1 MYQMIFYFN
10 IGTRVGETVKRILS
24 IFLTMVFM
32 ISTVGCSSKEDAP
45 IEKKDTKVTYQAEK
59 IEKPK
64 DISKIQFLVYL
75 EDGTLRIGGSGQN
88 GEERTVWDSKNNGK
102 DWMLAGDSE
111 QLPELKNQ
119 NAFYKYS
126 SNGKFYVVEDQTIRL
141 YEDTQPSTINIVEGE
156 SYLDSALCGQDFYLL
171 VEDETGTKQI
181 RKYDLSKQ
189 IWENMENEELV
200 QALKKTTGYG
210 CLAADP
216 SAEMLYTEGK
226 GIVKYSVEK
235 DETTH
240 AIDEEVLN
248 SCIDTINEPIT
259 GLAVQGENIVVC
271 TVGKSGSES
280 NLYFLQKE
288 QTKKNEKDKTDT
300 GKNTVLKI
308 YSLKENSMIRS
319 SLAFF
324 RREHT
329 DISIN
334 YTVGYT
340 GEDGFSVSDAIR
352 KLNTEIMADE
362 GPDIIVLDN
371 LPVEEYISKGVLE
384 PVTDIVNEKKDE
396 IFFNMIEG
404 YNKESEIFCVPTTF
418 RIPVIIG
425 NSEVVSAESSNA
437 VIDQMEQQE
446 SPVLTQQDF
455 PYAAMYMFAT
465 SDMVEKDGMNEEKL
479 TAYYNDLL
487 RLKEM
492 GNVTDKIVGES
503 DYSMNQTVDIFP
515 YGESDVPSDIYFGE
529 AKAGVGQIAYADS
542 YIKLNS
548 ARKQADIQFDYL
560 NKSGGNY
567 YIPTEVLGINS
578 RSSSKDA
585 AKEFLSLYLTEEVQ
599 NTNTMGFSI
608 NRNSMRNSAAVTDSP
623 QYYSTI
629 YKNLE
634 DTSGLDLYTLSTD
647 EFNEL
652 LQFVESADT
661 PVQVDAVVTE
671 TVMEQ
676 ADKILYEGLDVQ
688 TAVQTVC
695 DKINLYLKE

>member
-1 MYQMIFYFN
+1 MIFRCER
-10 IGTRVGETVKRILS
+10 GATVKRIIS
-24 IFLTMVFM
+24 IFLTMMLM
-32 ISTVGCSSKEDAP
+32 ISTIGCRSKEDDP
-45 IEKKDTKVTYQAEK
+45 IEKKDTKVAYQADK

-75 EDGTLRIGGSGQN
+75 EEGTLRIGGSGQS

-126 SNGKFYVVEDQTIRL
+126 SDGKFYVVEDQTIRL

-181 RKYDLSKQ
+181 RKYDLPEQ

-210 CLAADP
+210 CLVADP
-216 SAEMLYTEGK
+216 LAEMLYTEGE
-226 GIVKYSVEK
+226 GIVKYCVEK

-240 AIDEEVLN
+240 AINEEVL
-248 SCIDTINEPIT
+248 SGCIDTINEPIT

-271 TVGKSGSES
+271 TAGKSGSES

-288 QTKKNEKDKTDT
+288 QTKKTEKDKTDT

-425 NSEVVSAESSNA
+425 NSEVVSAESSKA

-446 SPVLTQQDF
+446 SPVLTRQDF
-455 PYAAMYMFAT
+455 PYAAMYMFVT

-578 RSSSKDA
+578 RSSYKDA

-652 LQFVESADT
+652 LQFVELADT
-661 PVQVDAVVTE
+661 PVRVDAVVTE

-688 TAVQTVC
+688 TAVKTVC

>member
-1 MYQMIFYFN
+1 MIFRCER
-10 IGTRVGETVKRILS
+10 GATVKRIIS
-24 IFLTMVFM
+24 IFLTMMLM
-32 ISTVGCSSKEDAP
+32 ISTIGCRSKEDDP
-45 IEKKDTKVTYQAEK
+45 IEKKDTKVAYQADK

-75 EDGTLRIGGSGQN
+75 EEGTLRIGGSGQS

-102 DWMLAGDSE
+102 DWILAGDSE

-126 SNGKFYVVEDQTIRL
+126 SDGKFYVVEDQTIRL

-156 SYLDSALCGQDFYLL
+156 SYLDSALCRQDFYLL

-181 RKYDLSKQ
+181 RKYDLSEQ

-216 SAEMLYTEGK
+216 LAEMLYTEGE
-226 GIVKYSVEK
+226 GIVKYCVEK

-240 AIDEEVLN
+240 AINGEVLN
-248 SCIDTINEPIT
+248 SFIDTINEPIT

-271 TVGKSGSES
+271 TAGKSGSES

-288 QTKKNEKDKTDT
+288 QTKKTEKDKTGT

-425 NSEVVSAESSNA
+425 NSEVVSAESSKA

-446 SPVLTQQDF
+446 SPVLTRQDF
-455 PYAAMYMFAT
+455 PYAAMYMFVT

-578 RSSSKDA
+578 RSSYKDA

-652 LQFVESADT
+652 LQFVELADT
-661 PVQVDAVVTE
+661 PVRVDAVVTE

-688 TAVQTVC
+688 AAVKTVC

>member
-1 MYQMIFYFN
+1 MIFRCER
-10 IGTRVGETVKRILS
+10 GATVKRIIS
-24 IFLTMVFM
+24 IFLTMMLM
-32 ISTVGCSSKEDAP
+32 ISTIGCRSKEDDP
-45 IEKKDTKVTYQAEK
+45 IEKKDTKVAYQADK

-75 EDGTLRIGGSGQN
+75 EEGTLRIGGSGQS

-102 DWMLAGDSE
+102 DWILAGDSE

-126 SNGKFYVVEDQTIRL
+126 SDGKFYVVEDQTIRL

-156 SYLDSALCGQDFYLL
+156 SYLDSALCRQDFYLL

-181 RKYDLSKQ
+181 RKYDLSEQ

-216 SAEMLYTEGK
+216 LAEMLYTEGE
-226 GIVKYSVEK
+226 GIVKYCVEK

-240 AIDEEVLN
+240 AINGEVLN
-248 SCIDTINEPIT
+248 SFIDTINEPIT

-271 TVGKSGSES
+271 TAGKSGSES

-288 QTKKNEKDKTDT
+288 QTKKTEKDKTGT

-425 NSEVVSAESSNA
+425 NSEVVSAESSKA

-446 SPVLTQQDF
+446 SPVLTRQDF
-455 PYAAMYMFAT
+455 PYAAMYMFVT

-487 RLKEM
+487 RLKET

-548 ARKQADIQFDYL
+548 ARKQADIQFNYL

-578 RSSSKDA
+578 RSSYKDA

-652 LQFVESADT
+652 LQFVELADT
-661 PVQVDAVVTE
+661 PVRVDAVVTE

>member
-1 MYQMIFYFN
+1 M
-10 IGTRVGETVKRILS
+10 KRIIS
-24 IFLTMVFM
+24 IFLTMMLM
-32 ISTVGCSSKEDAP
+32 ISTIGCRSKEDDP
-45 IEKKDTKVTYQAEK
+45 IEKKDTKVAYQADK

-75 EDGTLRIGGSGQN
+75 EDGTLRIGGSGQS

-102 DWMLAGDSE
+102 DWILAGDSE

-119 NAFYKYS
+119 NVFYKYS
-126 SNGKFYVVEDQTIRL
+126 SDGKFYVVEDQTIRL
-141 YEDTQPSTINIVEGE
+141 YEDTQPFTINLVEGE

-181 RKYDLSKQ
+181 RKYDLSEQ

-216 SAEMLYTEGK
+216 LAEMLFTEGE
-226 GIVKYSVEK
+226 GIVKYCVEK

-240 AIDEEVLN
+240 AINEEVL
-248 SCIDTINEPIT
+248 SGCIDTINEPIT

-271 TVGKSGSES
+271 TAGKSGSES

-288 QTKKNEKDKTDT
+288 QTKKTEKDKTDT

-324 RREHT
+324 RRKHT

-396 IFFNMIEG
+396 IFFNMIKG

-425 NSEVVSAESSNA
+425 ISEVVSAESSKA

-446 SPVLTQQDF
+446 SPVLTRQDF
-455 PYAAMYMFAT
+455 PYAAMYMFVT

-503 DYSMNQTVDIFP
+503 DYSMNQTVNIFP
-515 YGESDVPSDIYFGE
+515 YGESDVTSDIYFGE

-578 RSSSKDA
+578 RSSYKDA

-647 EFNEL
+647 EFNEF
-652 LQFVESADT
+652 LQFVELADT
-661 PVQVDAVVTE
+661 PVRVDAVVTE

>member
-1 MYQMIFYFN
+1 M
-10 IGTRVGETVKRILS
+10 KRIIS
-24 IFLTMVFM
+24 IFLTMMIM
-32 ISTVGCSSKEDAP
+32 ISTIGCRSKEDDP
-45 IEKKDTKVTYQAEK
+45 IEKKDTKVAYQADK

-75 EDGTLRIGGSGQN
+75 EDGTLRIGGSDQS
-88 GEERTVWDSKNNGK
+88 GEKRTVWDSKNNGK

-141 YEDTQPSTINIVEGE
+141 YEDTQPSTINIDEGE

-181 RKYDLSKQ
+181 KKHDLSEQ
-189 IWENMENEELV
+189 IWENVENEELV

-240 AIDEEVLN
+240 AINGEVLN

-271 TVGKSGSES
+271 TAGKSGSES

-425 NSEVVSAESSNA
+425 NSEVVSAESSKA
-437 VIDQMEQQE
+437 VIDQIEQQE
-446 SPVLTQQDF
+446 SPVLTRQDF
-455 PYAAMYMFAT
+455 PYAAMYMFVT

-529 AKAGVGQIAYADS
+529 AKAGVGQIAYVDS
-542 YIKLNS
+542 YIKLKS

-578 RSSSKDA
+578 RSSYKDA

-652 LQFVESADT
+652 LQFVELADT
-661 PVQVDAVVTE
+661 PVRVDAVVTE

>member
-1 MYQMIFYFN
+1 M
-10 IGTRVGETVKRILS
+10 KRIIS
-24 IFLTMVFM
+24 IFLTMMIM
-32 ISTVGCSSKEDAP
+32 ISTIGCRSKEDDP
-45 IEKKDTKVTYQAEK
+45 IEKKDTKVAYQADK

-75 EDGTLRIGGSGQN
+75 EDGTLRIGGSDQS
-88 GEERTVWDSKNNGK
+88 GEKRTVWDSKNNGK

-126 SNGKFYVVEDQTIRL
+126 SNGKFYVVEDQAIRL
-141 YEDTQPSTINIVEGE
+141 YEDTQPSTINIDEGE

-181 RKYDLSKQ
+181 KKHDLSEQ
-189 IWENMENEELV
+189 IWENVENEELV

-240 AIDEEVLN
+240 AINGEVLN

-271 TVGKSGSES
+271 TAGKNGSES

-425 NSEVVSAESSNA
+425 NSEVVSAESSKA

-446 SPVLTQQDF
+446 SPVLTRQDF
-455 PYAAMYMFAT
+455 PYAAMYMFVT

-529 AKAGVGQIAYADS
+529 AKAGVGQIAYVDS
-542 YIKLNS
+542 YIKLKS

-578 RSSSKDA
+578 RSSYKDA

-652 LQFVESADT
+652 LQFVELADT
-661 PVQVDAVVTE
+661 PVWVDAVVTE

-688 TAVQTVC
+688 TAVKTVC

>member
-1 MYQMIFYFN
+1 M
-10 IGTRVGETVKRILS
+10 KRIIS
-24 IFLTMVFM
+24 IFLTMMIM
-32 ISTVGCSSKEDAP
+32 ISTIGCRSKEDDP
-45 IEKKDTKVTYQAEK
+45 IEKKDTKVAYQADK

-75 EDGTLRIGGSGQN
+75 EDGTLRIGGSDQS
-88 GEERTVWDSKNNGK
+88 GEKRTVWDSKNNGK

-126 SNGKFYVVEDQTIRL
+126 SDGKFYVVEDQTIRL
-141 YEDTQPSTINIVEGE
+141 YEDTQPSTINIDEGE

-181 RKYDLSKQ
+181 KKHDLSEQ
-189 IWENMENEELV
+189 IWENVENEELV

-240 AIDEEVLN
+240 AINGEVLN

-271 TVGKSGSES
+271 TAGKSGSES

-288 QTKKNEKDKTDT
+288 QTKKTEKDKTDT

-425 NSEVVSAESSNA
+425 NSEVVSAESSKA

-446 SPVLTQQDF
+446 SPVLTRQDF
-455 PYAAMYMFAT
+455 PYVAMYMFVT

-529 AKAGVGQIAYADS
+529 AKAGVGQIAYVDS

-578 RSSSKDA
+578 RSSYKDA

-652 LQFVESADT
+652 LQFVELADT
-661 PVQVDAVVTE
+661 PVRVDAVVTE

-688 TAVQTVC
+688 TAV
-695 DKINLYLKE
+695 

>member
-1 MYQMIFYFN
+1 M
-10 IGTRVGETVKRILS
+10 KRIIS
-24 IFLTMVFM
+24 IFLTMMLM
-32 ISTVGCSSKEDAP
+32 ISTIGCRSKEDDP
-45 IEKKDTKVTYQAEK
+45 IEKKDTKVAYQADK

-75 EDGTLRIGGSGQN
+75 EEGTLRIGGSGQS

-102 DWMLAGDSE
+102 DWILAGDSE
-111 QLPELKNQ
+111 QLSELKNQ

-126 SNGKFYVVEDQTIRL
+126 SDGKFYVVEDQTIRL

-181 RKYDLSKQ
+181 RKYDLSEQ

-216 SAEMLYTEGK
+216 LAEMLYTEGE
-226 GIVKYSVEK
+226 GIVKYCVEK

-240 AIDEEVLN
+240 AINEEVL
-248 SCIDTINEPIT
+248 SGCIDTINEPIT

-271 TVGKSGSES
+271 TAGKSGSES

-288 QTKKNEKDKTDT
+288 QTKKTEKDKTDT

-425 NSEVVSAESSNA
+425 NSEVVSAESSKA

-446 SPVLTQQDF
+446 SPVLTRQDF
-455 PYAAMYMFAT
+455 PYAAMYMFVT

-515 YGESDVPSDIYFGE
+515 YGESDIPSDIYFGE

-578 RSSSKDA
+578 RSSYKDA

-652 LQFVESADT
+652 LQFVELADT
-661 PVQVDAVVTE
+661 PVRVDAVVTE

-688 TAVQTVC
+688 TAVKTVC

>member
-1 MYQMIFYFN
+1 M
-10 IGTRVGETVKRILS
+10 KRIIS
-24 IFLTMVFM
+24 IFLTMMIM
-32 ISTVGCSSKEDAP
+32 ISTIGCRSKEDDP
-45 IEKKDTKVTYQAEK
+45 IEKKDTKVAYQADK

-75 EDGTLRIGGSGQN
+75 EDGTLRIGGSDQS
-88 GEERTVWDSKNNGK
+88 GEKRTVWDSKNNGK

-126 SNGKFYVVEDQTIRL
+126 SNGKFYVVEDQTIRF
-141 YEDTQPSTINIVEGE
+141 YEDTQPSTINIDEGE

-181 RKYDLSKQ
+181 RKYDLPEQ

-216 SAEMLYTEGK
+216 LAEMLYTEGE
-226 GIVKYSVEK
+226 GIVKYCVEK

-240 AIDEEVLN
+240 AINEEVL
-248 SCIDTINEPIT
+248 SGCIDTINEPIT

-271 TVGKSGSES
+271 TAGKSGSES

-288 QTKKNEKDKTDT
+288 QTKKTEKDKTDT

-425 NSEVVSAESSNA
+425 NSEVVSAESSKA

-446 SPVLTQQDF
+446 SPVLTRQDF
-455 PYAAMYMFAT
+455 PYAAMYMFVT

-515 YGESDVPSDIYFGE
+515 YGESDIPSDIYFGE

-578 RSSSKDA
+578 RSSYKDA

-652 LQFVESADT
+652 LQFVELADT
-661 PVQVDAVVTE
+661 PVRVDAVVTE

-688 TAVQTVC
+688 TAVKTVC

>member
-1 MYQMIFYFN
+1 M
-10 IGTRVGETVKRILS
+10 KRIIS
-24 IFLTMVFM
+24 IFLTMMLM
-32 ISTVGCSSKEDAP
+32 ISTIGCRSKEDDP
-45 IEKKDTKVTYQAEK
+45 IEKKDTKVAYQADK

-75 EDGTLRIGGSGQN
+75 EEGTLRIGGSGQS

-102 DWMLAGDSE
+102 DWILAGDSE

-126 SNGKFYVVEDQTIRL
+126 SDGKFYVVEDQTIRL

-156 SYLDSALCGQDFYLL
+156 SYLDSALCRQDFYLL

-181 RKYDLSKQ
+181 RKYDLSEQ

-216 SAEMLYTEGK
+216 LAEMLYTEGE
-226 GIVKYSVEK
+226 GIVKYCVEK

-240 AIDEEVLN
+240 AINGEVLN

-271 TVGKSGSES
+271 TAGKSGSES

-288 QTKKNEKDKTDT
+288 QTKKTEKDKTGT

-425 NSEVVSAESSNA
+425 NSEVVSAESSKA

-446 SPVLTQQDF
+446 SPVLTRQDF
-455 PYAAMYMFAT
+455 PYAAMYMFVT

-548 ARKQADIQFDYL
+548 SRKQADIQFDYL

-578 RSSSKDA
+578 RSSYKDA

-652 LQFVESADT
+652 LQFVELADT
-661 PVQVDAVVTE
+661 PVRVDAVVTE

-688 TAVQTVC
+688 TAVKTVC

>member
-1 MYQMIFYFN
+1 M
-10 IGTRVGETVKRILS
+10 KRIIS
-24 IFLTMVFM
+24 IFLTMMLM
-32 ISTVGCSSKEDAP
+32 ISTIGCRSKEDDP
-45 IEKKDTKVTYQAEK
+45 IEKKDTKVAYQADK

-64 DISKIQFLVYL
+64 DISKIQFLIYL
-75 EDGTLRIGGSGQN
+75 EDGTLRIGGSGQS

-102 DWMLAGDSE
+102 DWILAGDSE

-126 SNGKFYVVEDQTIRL
+126 SDGKFYVVEDQTIWL

-171 VEDETGTKQI
+171 VEDETCTKQI
-181 RKYDLSKQ
+181 RKYDLSEQ

-200 QALKKTTGYG
+200 QVLKKTTGYG

-216 SAEMLYTEGK
+216 LAEMLYTEGE
-226 GIVKYSVEK
+226 GIVKYCVEK

-240 AIDEEVLN
+240 AINEEVL
-248 SCIDTINEPIT
+248 SGCIDTINEPIT

-271 TVGKSGSES
+271 TAGKSGSES

-288 QTKKNEKDKTDT
+288 QTKKTEKDKTDT

-425 NSEVVSAESSNA
+425 NSEVVSAESSKA

-446 SPVLTQQDF
+446 SPVLTRQDF
-455 PYAAMYMFAT
+455 PYAAMYMFVT

-578 RSSSKDA
+578 RSSYKDA

-608 NRNSMRNSAAVTDSP
+608 NRNSTRNSAAVTDSP

-652 LQFVESADT
+652 LQFVELADT
-661 PVQVDAVVTE
+661 PVRVDAVVTE

-688 TAVQTVC
+688 TAVKTVC

>member
-1 MYQMIFYFN
+1 M
-10 IGTRVGETVKRILS
+10 KRIIS
-24 IFLTMVFM
+24 IFLTMMIM
-32 ISTVGCSSKEDAP
+32 ISTIGCRSKEDDP
-45 IEKKDTKVTYQAEK
+45 IEKKDTKVAYQADK

-75 EDGTLRIGGSGQN
+75 EDGTLRIGGSDQS
-88 GEERTVWDSKNNGK
+88 GEKRTVWDSKNNGK

-141 YEDTQPSTINIVEGE
+141 YEDTQPSTINIDEGE

-181 RKYDLSKQ
+181 RKYDLSEQ

-240 AIDEEVLN
+240 AINGEVLN

-271 TVGKSGSES
+271 TAGKSGSES

-425 NSEVVSAESSNA
+425 NSEVVSAESSKA

-446 SPVLTQQDF
+446 SPVLTRQDF
-455 PYAAMYMFAT
+455 PYAAMYMFVT

-578 RSSSKDA
+578 RSSYKDA

-652 LQFVESADT
+652 LQFVELADT
-661 PVQVDAVVTE
+661 PVRVDAVVTE

-688 TAVQTVC
+688 TAVKTVC

>member
-1 MYQMIFYFN
+1 M
-10 IGTRVGETVKRILS
+10 KRIIS
-24 IFLTMVFM
+24 IFLTMMLM
-32 ISTVGCSSKEDAP
+32 ISTIGCRSKEDDP
-45 IEKKDTKVTYQAEK
+45 IEKKDTKVAYQADK

-75 EDGTLRIGGSGQN
+75 EEGTLRIGGSGQS

-102 DWMLAGDSE
+102 DWILAGDSE

-126 SNGKFYVVEDQTIRL
+126 SDGKFYVVEDQTIRL

-181 RKYDLSKQ
+181 RKYDLSEQ

-216 SAEMLYTEGK
+216 LAEMLYTEGA
-226 GIVKYSVEK
+226 GIVKYCVEK

-240 AIDEEVLN
+240 AINEEVLN
-248 SCIDTINEPIT
+248 GCIDTINEPIT

-271 TVGKSGSES
+271 TAGKSGSES

-384 PVTDIVNEKKDE
+384 LVTDIVNEKKDE

-418 RIPVIIG
+418 RIPVIIR
-425 NSEVVSAESSNA
+425 NSEVVSAESSKA

-446 SPVLTQQDF
+446 SPVLTRQDF
-455 PYAAMYMFAT
+455 PYAAMYMFVT

-515 YGESDVPSDIYFGE
+515 YGESDVTSDIYFGE

-578 RSSSKDA
+578 RSSYKDA

-652 LQFVESADT
+652 LQFVELADT
-661 PVQVDAVVTE
+661 PVRVDAVVTE
-671 TVMEQ
+671 TVMGQ

>member
-1 MYQMIFYFN
+1 MMI
-10 IGTRVGETVKRILS
+10 
-24 IFLTMVFM
+24 M
-32 ISTVGCSSKEDAP
+32 ISTIGCRSKEDDP
-45 IEKKDTKVTYQAEK
+45 IEKKDTKVAYQADK

-75 EDGTLRIGGSGQN
+75 EDGTLRIGGSDQS
-88 GEERTVWDSKNNGK
+88 GEKRTVWDSKNNGK

-141 YEDTQPSTINIVEGE
+141 YEDTQPSTINIDEGE

-181 RKYDLSKQ
+181 RKYDLSEQ
-189 IWENMENEELV
+189 ILENMENEELV

-240 AIDEEVLN
+240 AINGEVLN

-271 TVGKSGSES
+271 TAGKSGSES

-362 GPDIIVLDN
+362 GPDIMVLDN
-371 LPVEEYISKGVLE
+371 LPVEGYISKGVLE

-425 NSEVVSAESSNA
+425 NSEVVSAESSKA
-437 VIDQMEQQE
+437 VIDQIEQQE
-446 SPVLTQQDF
+446 SPVLTRQDF
-455 PYAAMYMFAT
+455 PYAAMYMFVT

-578 RSSSKDA
+578 RSSYKDA

-652 LQFVESADT
+652 LQFVELADT
-661 PVQVDAVVTE
+661 PVRVDAVVTE

-676 ADKILYEGLDVQ
+676 ADKILYESLDVQ
-688 TAVQTVC
+688 TAVKTVC

>member
-1 MYQMIFYFN
+1 MMI
-10 IGTRVGETVKRILS
+10 
-24 IFLTMVFM
+24 M
-32 ISTVGCSSKEDAP
+32 ISTIGCRSKEDDP
-45 IEKKDTKVTYQAEK
+45 IEKKDTKVAYQADK

-75 EDGTLRIGGSGQN
+75 EDGTLRIGGSDQS
-88 GEERTVWDSKNNGK
+88 GEKRTVWDSKNNGK

-141 YEDTQPSTINIVEGE
+141 YEDTQPSTINIDEGE

-181 RKYDLSKQ
+181 RKYDLSEQ
-189 IWENMENEELV
+189 ILENMENEELV

-240 AIDEEVLN
+240 AINGEVLN

-271 TVGKSGSES
+271 TAGKSGSES

-288 QTKKNEKDKTDT
+288 QTKKTEKDKTDT

-425 NSEVVSAESSNA
+425 NSEVVSAESSKA

-446 SPVLTQQDF
+446 SPVLTRQDF
-455 PYAAMYMFAT
+455 PYAAMYMFVT

-529 AKAGVGQIAYADS
+529 AKAGVGQIAYVDS
-542 YIKLNS
+542 YIKLKS

-578 RSSSKDA
+578 RSSYKDA

-652 LQFVESADT
+652 LQFVELADT
-661 PVQVDAVVTE
+661 PVRVDAVVTE

>member
-1 MYQMIFYFN
+1 MIFRCER
-10 IGTRVGETVKRILS
+10 GATVKRIIS
-24 IFLTMVFM
+24 IFLTMMLM
-32 ISTVGCSSKEDAP
+32 ISTIGCRSKEDDP
-45 IEKKDTKVTYQAEK
+45 IEKKDTKVAYQADK

-75 EDGTLRIGGSGQN
+75 EEGTLRIGGSGQS

-102 DWMLAGDSE
+102 DWILAGDSE

-126 SNGKFYVVEDQTIRL
+126 SDGKFYVVEDQTIRL

-156 SYLDSALCGQDFYLL
+156 SYLDSALCRQDFYLL

-181 RKYDLSKQ
+181 RKYDLSEQ

-216 SAEMLYTEGK
+216 LAEMLYTEGE
-226 GIVKYSVEK
+226 GIVKYCVEK

-240 AIDEEVLN
+240 AINGEVLN
-248 SCIDTINEPIT
+248 SFIDTINEPIT
-259 GLAVQGENIVVC
+259 GLAVQGDIIVVC
-271 TVGKSGSES
+271 TAGKSGSES

-288 QTKKNEKDKTDT
+288 QTKKTEKDKTGT

-425 NSEVVSAESSNA
+425 NSEVVSAESSKA

-446 SPVLTQQDF
+446 SPVLTRQDF
-455 PYAAMYMFAT
+455 PYAAMYMFVT

-487 RLKEM
+487 RLKET

-578 RSSSKDA
+578 RSSYKDA

-652 LQFVESADT
+652 LQFVELADT
-661 PVQVDAVVTE
+661 PVRVDAVVTE

>member
-1 MYQMIFYFN
+1 
-10 IGTRVGETVKRILS
+10 
-24 IFLTMVFM
+24 MVFA

-45 IEKKDTKVTYQAEK
+45 IEKKDTKVAYQADK

-75 EDGTLRIGGSGQN
+75 EDGTLRIGGSDQS
-88 GEERTVWDSKNNGK
+88 GEKRTVWDSKNNGK

-126 SNGKFYVVEDQTIRL
+126 SDGKFYVVEDQTIRL
-141 YEDTQPSTINIVEGE
+141 YEDTQPSTINIDEGE
-156 SYLDSALCGQDFYLL
+156 SYLDSVLCGQDFYLL

-181 RKYDLSKQ
+181 RKYDLSEQ
-189 IWENMENEELV
+189 IWENVENEELV
-200 QALKKTTGYG
+200 QALKKATGYG

-235 DETTH
+235 DEITH
-240 AIDEEVLN
+240 AINEEVLKN
-248 SCIDTINEPIT
+248 CIDTINEPVT

-271 TVGKSGSES
+271 TAGKSGNES

-288 QTKKNEKDKTDT
+288 QTKKTEKDKTDT

-384 PVTDIVNEKKDE
+384 AVTDIVNEKKDE

-446 SPVLTQQDF
+446 SPVLTRQDF
-455 PYAAMYMFAT
+455 PYAAMNMFVT

-492 GNVTDKIVGES
+492 GNVTDKIVDES
-503 DYSMNQTVDIFP
+503 DYSMDQTVDIFP

-529 AKAGVGQIAYADS
+529 AKAGVGQIAYVDS

-652 LQFVESADT
+652 LQFVELVDT
-661 PVQVDAVVTE
+661 PVRVDAVVTE

>member
-1 MYQMIFYFN
+1 M
-10 IGTRVGETVKRILS
+10 KRIIS
-24 IFLTMVFM
+24 IFLTMVFA

-45 IEKKDTKVTYQAEK
+45 IEKKDTKVAYQADK

-75 EDGTLRIGGSGQN
+75 EDSTLRIGGSDQS
-88 GEERTVWDSKNNGK
+88 GEKCTVWDSKNNGK
-102 DWMLAGDSE
+102 DWMLSGDSE
-111 QLPELKNQ
+111 QLLELKNQ

-126 SNGKFYVVEDQTIRL
+126 SDGKFYVVEDQTIRL
-141 YEDTQPSTINIVEGE
+141 YEDTQPSTINIDEGE

-181 RKYDLSKQ
+181 KKYDLSEQ
-189 IWENMENEELV
+189 IWENVENEELV
-200 QALKKTTGYG
+200 QALKKATGYG

-235 DETTH
+235 DEITH
-240 AIDEEVLN
+240 AINEEVLK
-248 SCIDTINEPIT
+248 SCIDTINEPVT

-271 TVGKSGSES
+271 TAGKSGNES

-288 QTKKNEKDKTDT
+288 QTKKTEKDKTDT

-425 NSEVVSAESSNA
+425 ISEVVSAESSKA

-446 SPVLTQQDF
+446 SPVLTRQDF
-455 PYAAMYMFAT
+455 PYAAMYMFVT

-652 LQFVESADT
+652 LQFVELADT
-661 PVQVDAVVTE
+661 PVRVDAVVTE

-688 TAVQTVC
+688 TAVKTVC

>member
-1 MYQMIFYFN
+1 M
-10 IGTRVGETVKRILS
+10 KRIIS
-24 IFLTMVFM
+24 IFLTMMIM
-32 ISTVGCSSKEDAP
+32 ISTIGCRSKEDDP
-45 IEKKDTKVTYQAEK
+45 IEKKDTKVAYQADK

-75 EDGTLRIGGSGQN
+75 EDGTLRIGGSDQS
-88 GEERTVWDSKNNGK
+88 GEKRTVWDSKNNGK
-102 DWMLAGDSE
+102 DWILAGDSE

-126 SNGKFYVVEDQTIRL
+126 SDGKFYVVEDQTIRL

-181 RKYDLSKQ
+181 RKYDLSEQ

-216 SAEMLYTEGK
+216 LAEMLYTEGE
-226 GIVKYSVEK
+226 GIVKYCVEK

-240 AIDEEVLN
+240 AINEEVL
-248 SCIDTINEPIT
+248 SGCIDTINEPIT

-271 TVGKSGSES
+271 TAGKSGSES

-425 NSEVVSAESSNA
+425 NSEVVSAESSKA

-446 SPVLTQQDF
+446 SPVLTRQDF
-455 PYAAMYMFAT
+455 PYAAMYMFVT

-487 RLKEM
+487 RLKET

-578 RSSSKDA
+578 RSSYKDA

-652 LQFVESADT
+652 LQFVELADT
-661 PVQVDAVVTE
+661 PVRVDAVVTE

-688 TAVQTVC
+688 TAVKTVC

>member
-1 MYQMIFYFN
+1 M
-10 IGTRVGETVKRILS
+10 KRIIS
-24 IFLTMVFM
+24 IFLTMVFA

-45 IEKKDTKVTYQAEK
+45 IEKKDTKVAYQADK

-75 EDGTLRIGGSGQN
+75 EDSTLRIGGSDQS
-88 GEERTVWDSKNNGK
+88 GEKCTVWDSKNNGK
-102 DWMLAGDSE
+102 DWMLSGDSE

-126 SNGKFYVVEDQTIRL
+126 SDGKFYVVEDQTIRL
-141 YEDTQPSTINIVEGE
+141 YEDTQPSTINIDEGE

-181 RKYDLSKQ
+181 KKYDLSEQ
-189 IWENMENEELV
+189 IWENVENEELV
-200 QALKKTTGYG
+200 QALKKATGYG

-235 DETTH
+235 DEITH
-240 AIDEEVLN
+240 AINEEVLK
-248 SCIDTINEPIT
+248 SCIDTINEPVT

-271 TVGKSGSES
+271 TAGKSGNES

-288 QTKKNEKDKTDT
+288 QTKKTEKDKTDT

-340 GEDGFSVSDAIR
+340 GEDSFSVSDAIR

-384 PVTDIVNEKKDE
+384 AVTDIVNEKKDE

-425 NSEVVSAESSNA
+425 NSEVVSAESSKA

-446 SPVLTQQDF
+446 SPVLTRQDF
-455 PYAAMYMFAT
+455 PYAAMYMFVT

-578 RSSSKDA
+578 RSSYKDA

-608 NRNSMRNSAAVTDSP
+608 NRNSTRNSAAVTDSP

-652 LQFVESADT
+652 LQFVELADT
-661 PVQVDAVVTE
+661 PVRVDAVVTE

-688 TAVQTVC
+688 TAVKTVC

>member
-1 MYQMIFYFN
+1 
-10 IGTRVGETVKRILS
+10 
-24 IFLTMVFM
+24 
-32 ISTVGCSSKEDAP
+32 
-45 IEKKDTKVTYQAEK
+45 
-59 IEKPK
+59 
-64 DISKIQFLVYL
+64 
-75 EDGTLRIGGSGQN
+75 
-88 GEERTVWDSKNNGK
+88 
-102 DWMLAGDSE
+102 
-111 QLPELKNQ
+111 
-119 NAFYKYS
+119 
-126 SNGKFYVVEDQTIRL
+126 
-141 YEDTQPSTINIVEGE
+141 
-156 SYLDSALCGQDFYLL
+156 
-171 VEDETGTKQI
+171 
-181 RKYDLSKQ
+181 
-189 IWENMENEELV
+189 MENEELV

-216 SAEMLYTEGK
+216 LAEMLYTEGA
-226 GIVKYSVEK
+226 GIVKYCVEK

-240 AIDEEVLN
+240 AINEEVLN
-248 SCIDTINEPIT
+248 GCIDTINEPIT

-271 TVGKSGSES
+271 TAGKSGSES

-425 NSEVVSAESSNA
+425 NSEVVSAESSKA

-446 SPVLTQQDF
+446 SPVLTRQDF
-455 PYAAMYMFAT
+455 PYAAMYMFVT

-578 RSSSKDA
+578 RSSYKDA

-652 LQFVESADT
+652 LQFVELADT
-661 PVQVDAVVTE
+661 PVRVDAVVTE

>member
-1 MYQMIFYFN
+1 MM
-10 IGTRVGETVKRILS
+10 L
-24 IFLTMVFM
+24 M
-32 ISTVGCSSKEDAP
+32 ISTIGCRSKEDDP
-45 IEKKDTKVTYQAEK
+45 IEKKDTKVAYQADK

-75 EDGTLRIGGSGQN
+75 EDGTLRIGGSGQS
-88 GEERTVWDSKNNGK
+88 GEERTVWESKNNGK

-141 YEDTQPSTINIVEGE
+141 YEDTQPSTINIDEGE

-181 RKYDLSKQ
+181 KKHDLSEQ
-189 IWENMENEELV
+189 IWENVENEELV

-240 AIDEEVLN
+240 AINGEVLN

-271 TVGKSGSES
+271 TAGKSGSES

-425 NSEVVSAESSNA
+425 NSEVVSAESSKA

-446 SPVLTQQDF
+446 SPVLTRQDF
-455 PYAAMYMFAT
+455 PYAAMYMFVT

-529 AKAGVGQIAYADS
+529 AKAGVGQIAYVDS
-542 YIKLNS
+542 YIKLKS

-578 RSSSKDA
+578 RSSYKDA

-652 LQFVESADT
+652 LQFVELADT
-661 PVQVDAVVTE
+661 PVRVDAVVTE

>member
-1 MYQMIFYFN
+1 M
-10 IGTRVGETVKRILS
+10 KRIIS
-24 IFLTMVFM
+24 IFLTMMLM
-32 ISTVGCSSKEDAP
+32 ISTIGCRSKEDDP
-45 IEKKDTKVTYQAEK
+45 IEKKDTKVAYQADK

-75 EDGTLRIGGSGQN
+75 EEGTLRIGGSGQS

-102 DWMLAGDSE
+102 DWILAGDSE

-126 SNGKFYVVEDQTIRL
+126 SDGKFYVVEDQTIRL

-156 SYLDSALCGQDFYLL
+156 SYLDSALCRQDFYLL

-181 RKYDLSKQ
+181 RKYDLSEQ

-216 SAEMLYTEGK
+216 LAEMLYTEGE
-226 GIVKYSVEK
+226 GIVKYCVEK

-240 AIDEEVLN
+240 AINGEVLN
-248 SCIDTINEPIT
+248 SFIDTINEPIT

-271 TVGKSGSES
+271 TAGKSGSES

-288 QTKKNEKDKTDT
+288 QTKKTEKDKTGT

-425 NSEVVSAESSNA
+425 NSEVVSAESSKA

-446 SPVLTQQDF
+446 SPVLTRQDF
-455 PYAAMYMFAT
+455 PYSAMYMFVT

-578 RSSSKDA
+578 RSSYKDA

-652 LQFVESADT
+652 LQFVELADT
-661 PVQVDAVVTE
+661 PVRVDAVVTE

-688 TAVQTVC
+688 TAVKTVC

>member
-1 MYQMIFYFN
+1 M
-10 IGTRVGETVKRILS
+10 KRIIS
-24 IFLTMVFM
+24 IFLTMMLM
-32 ISTVGCSSKEDAP
+32 ISTIGCRSKEDDP
-45 IEKKDTKVTYQAEK
+45 IEKKDTKVAYQADK

-75 EDGTLRIGGSGQN
+75 EEGTLRIGGSGQS

-102 DWMLAGDSE
+102 DWILAGDSE

-126 SNGKFYVVEDQTIRL
+126 SDGKFYVVEDQTIRL

-156 SYLDSALCGQDFYLL
+156 SYLDSALCRQDFYLL

-181 RKYDLSKQ
+181 RKYDLSEQ

-216 SAEMLYTEGK
+216 LAEMLYTEGE
-226 GIVKYSVEK
+226 GIVKYCVEK

-240 AIDEEVLN
+240 AINGEVLN
-248 SCIDTINEPIT
+248 SFIDTINEPIT

-271 TVGKSGSES
+271 TAGKSGSES

-288 QTKKNEKDKTDT
+288 QTKKTEKDKTGT

-362 GPDIIVLDN
+362 GPDIIELDN

-425 NSEVVSAESSNA
+425 NSEVVSAESSKA

-446 SPVLTQQDF
+446 SPVLTRQDF
-455 PYAAMYMFAT
+455 PYAAMYMFVT

-578 RSSSKDA
+578 RSSYKDA

-652 LQFVESADT
+652 LQFVELADT
-661 PVQVDAVVTE
+661 PVRVDAVVTE

-688 TAVQTVC
+688 TAVKTVC

>member
-1 MYQMIFYFN
+1 M
-10 IGTRVGETVKRILS
+10 
-24 IFLTMVFM
+24 
-32 ISTVGCSSKEDAP
+32 
-45 IEKKDTKVTYQAEK
+45 
-59 IEKPK
+59 
-64 DISKIQFLVYL
+64 
-75 EDGTLRIGGSGQN
+75 
-88 GEERTVWDSKNNGK
+88 
-102 DWMLAGDSE
+102 
-111 QLPELKNQ
+111 
-119 NAFYKYS
+119 
-126 SNGKFYVVEDQTIRL
+126 VEDQTIRL

-181 RKYDLSKQ
+181 RKYDLSEQ

-200 QALKKTTGYG
+200 QALKKMTGYG

-216 SAEMLYTEGK
+216 LAETLYTEGA
-226 GIVKYSVEK
+226 GIVKYCVEK

-240 AIDEEVLN
+240 AINEEVLN
-248 SCIDTINEPIT
+248 GCIDTINEPIT

-271 TVGKSGSES
+271 TAGKSGSES

-425 NSEVVSAESSNA
+425 NSEVVSAESSKA

-446 SPVLTQQDF
+446 SPVLTRQDF
-455 PYAAMYMFAT
+455 PYAAMYMFVT

-560 NKSGGNY
+560 N
-567 YIPTEVLGINS
+567 
-578 RSSSKDA
+578 
-585 AKEFLSLYLTEEVQ
+585 LSLYLTEEVQ

-652 LQFVESADT
+652 LQFVELADT
-661 PVQVDAVVTE
+661 PVRVDAVVTE

>member
-1 MYQMIFYFN
+1 MM
-10 IGTRVGETVKRILS
+10 L
-24 IFLTMVFM
+24 M
-32 ISTVGCSSKEDAP
+32 ISTIGCRSKEDDP
-45 IEKKDTKVTYQAEK
+45 IEKKDTKVAYQADK

-75 EDGTLRIGGSGQN
+75 EEGTLRIGGSGQS

-102 DWMLAGDSE
+102 DWILAGDSE

-126 SNGKFYVVEDQTIRL
+126 SDGKFYVVEDQTIRL

-181 RKYDLSKQ
+181 RK
-189 IWENMENEELV
+189 LV

-216 SAEMLYTEGK
+216 LAEMLYTEGE
-226 GIVKYSVEK
+226 GIVKYCVEK

-240 AIDEEVLN
+240 AINEEVL
-248 SCIDTINEPIT
+248 SGCIDTINEPIT

-271 TVGKSGSES
+271 TAGKSGSES

-288 QTKKNEKDKTDT
+288 QTKKTEKDKTDT

-425 NSEVVSAESSNA
+425 NSEVVSAESSKA

-446 SPVLTQQDF
+446 SPVLTRQDF
-455 PYAAMYMFAT
+455 PYAAMYMFVT

-578 RSSSKDA
+578 RSSYKDA

-652 LQFVESADT
+652 LQFVELADT
-661 PVQVDAVVTE
+661 PVRVDAVVTE

-688 TAVQTVC
+688 TAVKTVC

>member
-1 MYQMIFYFN
+1 M
-10 IGTRVGETVKRILS
+10 KRIIS
-24 IFLTMVFM
+24 IFLTMVFA

-45 IEKKDTKVTYQAEK
+45 IEKKDTKVAYQADK

-75 EDGTLRIGGSGQN
+75 EDSTLRIGGSDQS
-88 GEERTVWDSKNNGK
+88 GEKCTVWDSKNNGK
-102 DWMLAGDSE
+102 DWMLSGDSE
-111 QLPELKNQ
+111 QLLELKNQ

-126 SNGKFYVVEDQTIRL
+126 SDGKFYVVEDQTIRL
-141 YEDTQPSTINIVEGE
+141 YEDTQPSTINIDEGE

-181 RKYDLSKQ
+181 KKYDLSEQ
-189 IWENMENEELV
+189 IWENVENEELV
-200 QALKKTTGYG
+200 QALKKATGYG

-235 DETTH
+235 DEITH
-240 AIDEEVLN
+240 AINEEVLK
-248 SCIDTINEPIT
+248 SCIDTINEPVT

-271 TVGKSGSES
+271 TAGKSGNES

-288 QTKKNEKDKTDT
+288 QTKKTEKDKTDT

-371 LPVEEYISKGVLE
+371 LSVEEYISKGVLE
-384 PVTDIVNEKKDE
+384 PVTAIVNEKKDE

-425 NSEVVSAESSNA
+425 NSEVVSAESSKA

-446 SPVLTQQDF
+446 SPVLTRQDF
-455 PYAAMYMFAT
+455 PYAAMYMFVT

-652 LQFVESADT
+652 LQFVELADT
-661 PVQVDAVVTE
+661 PVRVDAVVTE

-688 TAVQTVC
+688 TAVKTVC

>member
-1 MYQMIFYFN
+1 MGLM
-10 IGTRVGETVKRILS
+10 IGTI
-24 IFLTMVFM
+24 
-32 ISTVGCSSKEDAP
+32 GCSNEGKAP
-45 IEKKDTKVTYQAEK
+45 AEKKEEKLEYQAVK
-59 IEKPK
+59 IEKPE
-64 DISKIQFLVYL
+64 DIQKIQFLVYL
-75 EDGTLRIGGSGQN
+75 EDGTLRIGGSGQS

-102 DWMLAGDSE
+102 DWILAGDSE

-126 SNGKFYVVEDQTIRL
+126 SDGKFYAVEEQTIRL
-141 YEDTQPSTINIVEGE
+141 YEDTQPSTINIAEGG
-156 SYLDSALCGQDFYLL
+156 SYLDSAVCEQDFYLL
-171 VEDETGTKQI
+171 VEDETGIKRI
-181 RKYDLSKQ
+181 RKYNLSEQ
-189 IWENMENEELV
+189 SWENMENEELV
-200 QALKKTTGYG
+200 QVLKKTTGYG

-216 SAEMLYTEGK
+216 SAEALYTEGE
-226 GIVKYSVEK
+226 GIVKYSVKK
-235 DETTH
+235 DEATQ
-240 AIDEEVLN
+240 AINAEVLN
-248 SCIDTINEPIT
+248 GCIDTINEPVT
-259 GLAVQGENIVVC
+259 GLAVQGKNIVVC
-271 TVGKSGSES
+271 TLGESGNES
-280 NLYFLQKE
+280 NLYFLQKG
-288 QTKKNEKDKTDT
+288 QTEKTE
-300 GKNTVLKI
+300 KNTVLEI
-308 YSLKENSMIRS
+308 YSLKENSMIRN

-340 GEDGFSVSDAIR
+340 GEDGYSVSDAIR

-384 PVTDIVNEKKDE
+384 PVTDIVNEKKNE

-425 NSEVVSAESSNA
+425 NSEVVSAESSKA

-446 SPVLTQQDF
+446 SPVLTRQDF
-455 PYAAMYMFAT
+455 PYAAMYMFVT

-585 AKEFLSLYLTEEVQ
+585 AKEFLALYLTEEVQ

-652 LQFVESADT
+652 LQFVELADT

>member
-1 MYQMIFYFN
+1 M
-10 IGTRVGETVKRILS
+10 KRIIS
-24 IFLTMVFM
+24 IFLTMMIM
-32 ISTVGCSSKEDAP
+32 ISTIGCRSKEDDP
-45 IEKKDTKVTYQAEK
+45 IEKKDTKVAYQADK

-75 EDGTLRIGGSGQN
+75 KDGTLRIGGSDQS
-88 GEERTVWDSKNNGK
+88 GEKRTVWDSKNNGK

-141 YEDTQPSTINIVEGE
+141 YEDTQPSTINIDEGE

-181 RKYDLSKQ
+181 RKYDLSEQ

-216 SAEMLYTEGK
+216 LAETLYTEGA
-226 GIVKYSVEK
+226 GIVKYCVEK

-240 AIDEEVLN
+240 AINGEVLN

-271 TVGKSGSES
+271 TAGKSGSES

-384 PVTDIVNEKKDE
+384 PVADIVNEKKDE

-425 NSEVVSAESSNA
+425 NSEVFSAESSKA

-446 SPVLTQQDF
+446 SPVLTRQDF
-455 PYAAMYMFAT
+455 PYAAMYMFVT

-567 YIPTEVLGINS
+567 YIPTETSVYKGYKQDKIEMRGDRAEMS
-578 RSSSKDA
+578 D
-585 AKEFLSLYLTEEVQ
+585 FPLYL
-599 NTNTMGFSI
+599 NTVAGGLDRRDQTIGGFSFVVKI
-608 NRNSMRNSAAVTDSP
+608 YAVP
-623 QYYSTI
+623 V
-629 YKNLE
+629 
-634 DTSGLDLYTLSTD
+634 
-647 EFNEL
+647 
-652 LQFVESADT
+652 VE
-661 PVQVDAVVTE
+661 
-671 TVMEQ
+671 
-676 ADKILYEGLDVQ
+676 IIG
-688 TAVQTVC
+688 
-695 DKINLYLKE
+695 

>member
-1 MYQMIFYFN
+1 M
-10 IGTRVGETVKRILS
+10 KRIIS
-24 IFLTMVFM
+24 IFLTMMLM
-32 ISTVGCSSKEDAP
+32 ISTIGCRSKEDDP
-45 IEKKDTKVTYQAEK
+45 IEKKDTKVAYQADK

-75 EDGTLRIGGSGQN
+75 EEGTLRIGGSRQS

-102 DWMLAGDSE
+102 DWILAGDSE

-126 SNGKFYVVEDQTIRL
+126 SDGKFYVVEDQTIRL

-156 SYLDSALCGQDFYLL
+156 SYLDSALCRQDFYLL

-181 RKYDLSKQ
+181 RKYDLSEQ

-216 SAEMLYTEGK
+216 LAEMLYTEGE
-226 GIVKYSVEK
+226 GIVKYCVEK

-240 AIDEEVLN
+240 AINGEVLN
-248 SCIDTINEPIT
+248 SFIDTINEPIT

-271 TVGKSGSES
+271 TAGKSGSES

-288 QTKKNEKDKTDT
+288 QTKKTEKDKTGT

-425 NSEVVSAESSNA
+425 NSEVVSAESSKA

-446 SPVLTQQDF
+446 SPVLTRQDF
-455 PYAAMYMFAT
+455 PYAAMYMFVT

-578 RSSSKDA
+578 RSSYKDA

-652 LQFVESADT
+652 LQFVELADT
-661 PVQVDAVVTE
+661 PVRVDAVVTE

-688 TAVQTVC
+688 TAVKTVC

>member
-1 MYQMIFYFN
+1 M
-10 IGTRVGETVKRILS
+10 KRIIS
-24 IFLTMVFM
+24 IFLTMMLM
-32 ISTVGCSSKEDAP
+32 ISTIGCRSKEDDP
-45 IEKKDTKVTYQAEK
+45 IEKKDTKVAYQADK

-75 EDGTLRIGGSGQN
+75 EEGTLRIGGSGQS

-102 DWMLAGDSE
+102 DWILAGDSE

-126 SNGKFYVVEDQTIRL
+126 SDGKFYVVEDQTIRL

-156 SYLDSALCGQDFYLL
+156 SYLDSALCRQDFYLL

-181 RKYDLSKQ
+181 RKYDLSEQ
-189 IWENMENEELV
+189 IWENMENEGLV

-216 SAEMLYTEGK
+216 LAEMLYTEGE
-226 GIVKYSVEK
+226 GIVKYCVEK

-240 AIDEEVLN
+240 AINGEVLN

-271 TVGKSGSES
+271 TAGKSGSES

-288 QTKKNEKDKTDT
+288 QTKKTEKDKTDT

-425 NSEVVSAESSNA
+425 NSEVVSAESSKA

-446 SPVLTQQDF
+446 SPVLTRQDF
-455 PYAAMYMFAT
+455 PYAAMYMFVT

-578 RSSSKDA
+578 RSSYKDA

-652 LQFVESADT
+652 LQFVELADT
-661 PVQVDAVVTE
+661 PVRVDAVVTE

-688 TAVQTVC
+688 TAVKTVC

>member
-1 MYQMIFYFN
+1 
-10 IGTRVGETVKRILS
+10 
-24 IFLTMVFM
+24 MVFA

-45 IEKKDTKVTYQAEK
+45 IEKKDTKVAYQADK

-75 EDGTLRIGGSGQN
+75 EDSTLRIGGSDQS
-88 GEERTVWDSKNNGK
+88 GEKCTVWDSKNNGK
-102 DWMLAGDSE
+102 DWMLSGDSE
-111 QLPELKNQ
+111 QLLELKNQ

-126 SNGKFYVVEDQTIRL
+126 SDGKFYVVEDQTIRL
-141 YEDTQPSTINIVEGE
+141 YEDTQPSTINIDEGE

-181 RKYDLSKQ
+181 KKYDLSEQ
-189 IWENMENEELV
+189 IWENVENEELV
-200 QALKKTTGYG
+200 QALKKATGYG

-235 DETTH
+235 DEITH
-240 AIDEEVLN
+240 AINEEVLK
-248 SCIDTINEPIT
+248 SCIDTINEPVT

-271 TVGKSGSES
+271 TAGKSGSES

-288 QTKKNEKDKTDT
+288 QTKKTEKDKTDT

-384 PVTDIVNEKKDE
+384 PVTDIVNEKKNE

-418 RIPVIIG
+418 HIPVIIG

-446 SPVLTQQDF
+446 SPVLTRQDF
-455 PYAAMYMFAT
+455 PYAAMYMFVT

>member
-1 MYQMIFYFN
+1 M
-10 IGTRVGETVKRILS
+10 KRIIS
-24 IFLTMVFM
+24 IFLTMMLM
-32 ISTVGCSSKEDAP
+32 ISTIGCRSKEDDP
-45 IEKKDTKVTYQAEK
+45 IEKKDTKVAYQADK

-75 EDGTLRIGGSGQN
+75 EDGTLRIGGSGQS

-102 DWMLAGDSE
+102 DWILAGDSE

-126 SNGKFYVVEDQTIRL
+126 SDGKFYVVEDQTIRL

-181 RKYDLSKQ
+181 RKYDLPEQ

-216 SAEMLYTEGK
+216 LAEMLYTEGE
-226 GIVKYSVEK
+226 GIVKYCVEK

-240 AIDEEVLN
+240 AINEEVL
-248 SCIDTINEPIT
+248 SGCIDTINEPIT

-271 TVGKSGSES
+271 TAGKSGSES

-288 QTKKNEKDKTDT
+288 QTKKTEKDKTDT

-425 NSEVVSAESSNA
+425 NSEVVSAESSKA

-446 SPVLTQQDF
+446 SPVLTRQDF
-455 PYAAMYMFAT
+455 PYAAMYMFVT

-578 RSSSKDA
+578 RSSYKDA

-652 LQFVESADT
+652 LQFVELADT
-661 PVQVDAVVTE
+661 PVRVDAVVTE

-688 TAVQTVC
+688 TAVKTVC

>member
-1 MYQMIFYFN
+1 MM
-10 IGTRVGETVKRILS
+10 L
-24 IFLTMVFM
+24 M
-32 ISTVGCSSKEDAP
+32 ISTIGCRSKEDDP
-45 IEKKDTKVTYQAEK
+45 IEKKDTKVAYQADK

-75 EDGTLRIGGSGQN
+75 EDGTLRIGGSGQS

-102 DWMLAGDSE
+102 DWILAGDSE

-119 NAFYKYS
+119 NVFYKYS
-126 SNGKFYVVEDQTIRL
+126 SDGKFYVVEDQTIRL
-141 YEDTQPSTINIVEGE
+141 YEDTQPSTINLVEGE

-181 RKYDLSKQ
+181 RKYDLSEQ

-216 SAEMLYTEGK
+216 LAEMLFTEGE
-226 GIVKYSVEK
+226 GIVKYCVEK

-240 AIDEEVLN
+240 AINEEVL
-248 SCIDTINEPIT
+248 SGCIDTINEPIT

-271 TVGKSGSES
+271 TAGKSGSES

-288 QTKKNEKDKTDT
+288 QTKKTEKDKTDT

-324 RREHT
+324 RRKHT

-425 NSEVVSAESSNA
+425 NSEVVSAESSKA

-446 SPVLTQQDF
+446 SPVLTRQDF
-455 PYAAMYMFAT
+455 PYAAMYMFVT

-652 LQFVESADT
+652 LQFVELVDT
-661 PVQVDAVVTE
+661 PVRVDAVVTE

>member
-1 MYQMIFYFN
+1 M
-10 IGTRVGETVKRILS
+10 KRIII
-24 IFLTMVFM
+24 IFLTMMLM
-32 ISTVGCSSKEDAP
+32 ISTIGCRSKEDDP
-45 IEKKDTKVTYQAEK
+45 IEKKDTKVAYQADK

-75 EDGTLRIGGSGQN
+75 EDGTLRIGGSGQS

-102 DWMLAGDSE
+102 DWILAGDSE

-126 SNGKFYVVEDQTIRL
+126 SDGKFYVVEDQTIRL

-181 RKYDLSKQ
+181 RKYDLPEQ

-216 SAEMLYTEGK
+216 LAEMLYTEGE
-226 GIVKYSVEK
+226 GIVKYCVEK

-240 AIDEEVLN
+240 AINEEVL
-248 SCIDTINEPIT
+248 SGCIDTINEPIT

-271 TVGKSGSES
+271 TAGKSGSES

-340 GEDGFSVSDAIR
+340 GEDVFSVSDAIR

-371 LPVEEYISKGVLE
+371 LPIEEYISKGVLE

-425 NSEVVSAESSNA
+425 NSEVVSAESSKA

-446 SPVLTQQDF
+446 SPVLTRQDF
-455 PYAAMYMFAT
+455 PYAAMYMFVT

-578 RSSSKDA
+578 RSSYKDA

-652 LQFVESADT
+652 LQFVELADT
-661 PVQVDAVVTE
+661 PVRVDAVVTE

>member
-1 MYQMIFYFN
+1 M
-10 IGTRVGETVKRILS
+10 KRIIS
-24 IFLTMVFM
+24 IFLTMMIM
-32 ISTVGCSSKEDAP
+32 ISTIGCRSKEDDP
-45 IEKKDTKVTYQAEK
+45 IEKKDTKVAYQADK

-75 EDGTLRIGGSGQN
+75 EDGTLRIGGSDQS
-88 GEERTVWDSKNNGK
+88 GEKRTVWDSKNNGK

-141 YEDTQPSTINIVEGE
+141 YEDTQPSTINIDEGE

-181 RKYDLSKQ
+181 KKHDLSEQ
-189 IWENMENEELV
+189 IWENVENEELV

-240 AIDEEVLN
+240 AINGEVLN

-271 TVGKSGSES
+271 TAGKSGSES

-362 GPDIIVLDN
+362 GPDIMVLDN

-425 NSEVVSAESSNA
+425 NSEVVSAESSKA

-446 SPVLTQQDF
+446 SPVLTRQDF
-455 PYAAMYMFAT
+455 PYAAMYMFVT

-578 RSSSKDA
+578 RSSYKDA

-652 LQFVESADT
+652 LQFVELADT
-661 PVQVDAVVTE
+661 PVRVDAVVTE

>member
-1 MYQMIFYFN
+1 MM
-10 IGTRVGETVKRILS
+10 L
-24 IFLTMVFM
+24 M
-32 ISTVGCSSKEDAP
+32 ISTIGCRSKEDDP
-45 IEKKDTKVTYQAEK
+45 IEKKDTKVAYQADK

-75 EDGTLRIGGSGQN
+75 EDGTLRIGGSGQS

-102 DWMLAGDSE
+102 DWILAGDSE

-119 NAFYKYS
+119 NVFYKYS
-126 SNGKFYVVEDQTIRL
+126 SDGKFYVVEDQTIRL

-181 RKYDLSKQ
+181 RKYDLSEQ

-216 SAEMLYTEGK
+216 LAEMLFTEGE
-226 GIVKYSVEK
+226 GIVKYCVEK

-240 AIDEEVLN
+240 AINEEVL
-248 SCIDTINEPIT
+248 SGCIDTINEPIT

-271 TVGKSGSES
+271 TAGKSGSES

-425 NSEVVSAESSNA
+425 ISEVVSAESSKA

-446 SPVLTQQDF
+446 SPVLTRQDF
-455 PYAAMYMFAT
+455 PYAAMYMFVT

-503 DYSMNQTVDIFP
+503 DYSMNQTVNIFP

-578 RSSSKDA
+578 RSSYKDA

-634 DTSGLDLYTLSTD
+634 DTSGLDLCTLSTD

-652 LQFVESADT
+652 LQFVELADT
-661 PVQVDAVVTE
+661 PVRVDAVVTE

-688 TAVQTVC
+688 TAVKTVC

>member
-1 MYQMIFYFN
+1 M
-10 IGTRVGETVKRILS
+10 KRIIS
-24 IFLTMVFM
+24 IFLTMMLM
-32 ISTVGCSSKEDAP
+32 ISTIGCRSKEDDP
-45 IEKKDTKVTYQAEK
+45 IEKKDTKVAYQADK

-64 DISKIQFLVYL
+64 DISKIQFLIYL
-75 EDGTLRIGGSGQN
+75 EDGTLRIGGSGQS

-102 DWMLAGDSE
+102 DWILAGDSE

-126 SNGKFYVVEDQTIRL
+126 SDGKFYVVEDQTIRL

-181 RKYDLSKQ
+181 RKYDLSEQ

-210 CLAADP
+210 CLAAD
-216 SAEMLYTEGK
+216 SLAEMLYTEGE
-226 GIVKYSVEK
+226 GIVKYCVEK
-235 DETTH
+235 DETTY
-240 AIDEEVLN
+240 AINEEVL
-248 SCIDTINEPIT
+248 SGCIDTINEPIT

-271 TVGKSGSES
+271 TAGKSGSES

-288 QTKKNEKDKTDT
+288 QTKKTEKDKTDT
-300 GKNTVLKI
+300 GKSTVLKI

-425 NSEVVSAESSNA
+425 NSEVVSAESSKA

-446 SPVLTQQDF
+446 SPVLTRQDF
-455 PYAAMYMFAT
+455 PYAAMYMFVT

-578 RSSSKDA
+578 RSSYKDA

-652 LQFVESADT
+652 LQFVELADT
-661 PVQVDAVVTE
+661 PVRVDAVVTE